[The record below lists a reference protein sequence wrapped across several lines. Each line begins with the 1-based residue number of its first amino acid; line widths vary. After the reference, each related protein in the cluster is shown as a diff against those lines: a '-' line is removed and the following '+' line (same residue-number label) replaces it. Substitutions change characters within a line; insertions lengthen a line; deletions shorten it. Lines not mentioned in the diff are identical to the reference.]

1 MLTHLLVY
9 VISLYLVF
17 QILTRSDDHE
27 ILSHLP
33 GPLRPS
39 NYLLDP
45 QQPYHL
51 PYHLPHLP
59 SPLPSSSSSS
69 RSDTTTT
76 STFRVF
82 LGILVYPVYVLI
94 TLLATPLP
102 LLLNGLSLL
111 LLVLNAVL
119 YPFTSTL
126 RFLTRTILLGPLA
139 MFVRVAEAL
148 YPVSTFVA
156 GVVGVGCVMG
166 AGAGYAGRAVVD
178 LLLGGKKRS
187 KRIKR
192 SKSGRQSILA
202 DRSEKDVGEKKG
214 RSTISPSTESSGQV
228 PTIPAAVHSKLF
240 SESRSRKVRTG
251 TGESERDWRDGKAG
265 KEGRDG
271 EAMGVRRRTSH
282 LGR

>member
-39 NYLLDP
+39 NYLPDP

-59 SPLPSSSSSS
+59 
-69 RSDTTTT
+69 

-251 TGESERDWRDGKAG
+251 TGESERAWRDGKAG